1 MRSRS
6 IRNPLGSDGN
16 AAFRSCKAYLALVK
30 LSYKRLG
37 GWHSLGY
44 NFTAVILIE
53 RSQTADSHGCLFES
67 MFLLHKLLDAWRDAL
82 VRWKASLL
90 SE

>member
-16 AAFRSCKAYLALVK
+16 AALRSCKAYLALVK

-37 GWHSLGY
+37 GWDSPGCDS
-44 NFTAVILIE
+44 AGIILVEIL
-53 RSQTADSHGCLFES
+53 QTPDLF
-67 MFLLHKLLDAWRDAL
+67 
-82 VRWKASLL
+82 
-90 SE
+90 